1 MARGVGDA
9 GAVLQASACSCWLLA
24 AGEPGAR
31 VPGAQMP
38 CARPPWAQGKDWS
51 LRKQVA
57 ACPWAQGKD
66 GFLIALLVTQ
76 RVGKVVG
83 GTVGGRREGGVAT
96 TNAIALVYELA
107 RLAACLVLSRL
118 Q

>member
-38 CARPPWAQGKDWS
+38 CARP
-51 LRKQVA
+51 
-57 ACPWAQGKD
+57 PWAQGKD